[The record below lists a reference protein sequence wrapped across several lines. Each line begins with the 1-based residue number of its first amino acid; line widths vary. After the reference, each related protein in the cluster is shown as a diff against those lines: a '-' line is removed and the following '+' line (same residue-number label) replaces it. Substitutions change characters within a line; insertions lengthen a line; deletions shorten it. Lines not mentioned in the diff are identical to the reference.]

1 MKKRVM
7 ILAILVLC
15 CGSLFA
21 AEKAPAIKA
30 EIRNLAPFTYL
41 CIEGKGPYAGIPAS
55 ERTLLAEFSAS
66 GLKPADK
73 EITVYWNSPL
83 YVKQADLKW
92 DIGFPVPTTQKDTAK
107 LKAKKYAFKKVAV
120 ALHVGSYL
128 TTYITINAL
137 YEWIAKNGHKTIG
150 GPCLERY
157 FDDPDSTV
165 PDAQKRTEI
174 WIPIQ

>member
-1 MKKRVM
+1 MKKLWIV
-7 ILAILVLC
+7 LTVLVLC
-15 CGSLFA
+15 CGSLMA
-21 AEKAPAIKA
+21 AEKGPAIKA
-30 EIRNLAPFTYL
+30 EIRNLSPFTYL
-41 CIEGKGPYAGIPAS
+41 CYEGKGPYAGILEG
-55 ERTLLAEFSAS
+55 ERILLAEFAAA

-73 EITVYWNSPL
+73 EITLYWNSPL
-83 YVKQADLKW
+83 YVKPADLKW
-92 DIGFPVPTTQKDTAK
+92 DVGFPVPTNQKDTGR
-107 LKAKKYAFKKVAV
+107 LKAKKYTYKKIAV